1 MDPVEDIDLS
11 DEYIATLAGEEAL
24 ARIHAIEREMLSR
37 AIHVLADLTK
47 KTPEDVIAHL
57 SEGLDEHYCEA
68 ADSAQAAAI
77 ITGGI
82 PAKALYVPER
92 KLNL

>member
-1 MDPVEDIDLS
+1 MDPVEEVDLS
-11 DEYIATLAGEEAL
+11 DEFVATQAGEAAL
-24 ARIHAIEREMLSR
+24 QRIHAIEREMLSR
-37 AIHVLADLTK
+37 AIHVLSDLTK
-47 KTPEDVIAHL
+47 KTPQDVIAHL
-57 SEGLDEHYCEA
+57 SEGLDEHYQEA

-82 PAKALYVPER
+82 PAKALYIPER